1 LSLLYQRTKSER
13 PSKQVDR
20 SKRTAKLRLF
30 FSNKVNMA
38 MKTKAAKPKVNP
50 LPPSMRDKKRYV
62 AFELASEQP
71 LMPDADRKLISKMSE
86 ILGVFGSAKA
96 GIIRVKY
103 NPKTQR
109 GLIRVD
115 RKAVDHIRAC
125 FVMIKS
131 IDNQKIA
138 ARTLRV
144 SGMVNKASPLIE

>member
-1 LSLLYQRTKSER
+1 
-13 PSKQVDR
+13 
-20 SKRTAKLRLF
+20 
-30 FSNKVNMA
+30 MA
-38 MKTKAAKPKVNP
+38 MKNKAAKPKVNP

-62 AFELASEQP
+62 AFEMLSEQP
-71 LMPDADRKLISKMSE
+71 LMPDADRKLIGKMSE

-109 GLIRVD
+109 GLLRVD
-115 RKAVDHIRAC
+115 RKAVDQIRAC